1 MAKQIITPVQKRF
14 SDVDSFM
21 HVNNIWQQSYF
32 DMGKTDFYTT
42 VLGTTGVFDKLRIIT
57 ASTHTDY
64 YGQVR
69 LMDDIIVTTDVS
81 RIGNKSMTL
90 HQRIMCGD
98 KCLTESSSV
107 MIAFDFDTQ
116 HTVAIPDSW
125 RENLEEYLVH
135 SEGLLLLSYRK

>member
-1 MAKQIITPVQKRF
+1 MAKQLITPVQKRF

-64 YGQVR
+64 YDQVR
-69 LMDDIIVTTDVS
+69 LLDDIVVATDIS
-81 RIGNKSMTL
+81 RIGTKSMTL
-90 HQRIMCGD
+90 HQRIMCGE

-107 MIAFDFDTQ
+107 MVAFDFELQ
-116 HTVAIPDSW
+116 KSVAMPEEW
-125 RENLEEYLVH
+125 RSKLEEYLIH
-135 SEGLLLLSYRK
+135 S

>member
-1 MAKQIITPVQKRF
+1 MAKQLITAVQKRF

-32 DMGKTDFYTT
+32 DMGKTDFYTK
-42 VLGTTGVFDKLRIIT
+42 VLGITGVFDKLRIIT

-69 LMDDIIVTTDVS
+69 LMDDIVVVTDVS
-81 RIGNKSMTL
+81 RLGNKSMTL
-90 HQRIMCGD
+90 HQRIMLGD

-107 MIAFDFDTQ
+107 MVAFDFETQ
-116 HTVAIPDSW
+116 QSVPMPEEW
-125 RENLEEYLVH
+125 RTRLEEYLVR
-135 SEGLLLLSYRK
+135 SERE

>member
-1 MAKQIITPVQKRF
+1 MAKQLITPIQKRF

-69 LMDDIIVTTDVS
+69 LHDDIVVRTDVS
-81 RIGNKSMTL
+81 RIGTKSMTL
-90 HQRIMCGD
+90 HQCIMLGD
-98 KCLTESSSV
+98 KVLTESSSV
-107 MIAFDFDTQ
+107 MVAFDFEEQRSVEMPED
-116 HTVAIPDSW
+116 W
-125 RENLEEYLVH
+125 RAKLAEYLIT
-135 SEGLLLLSYRK
+135 E

>member
-1 MAKQIITPVQKRF
+1 MQKRF

-32 DMGKTDFYTT
+32 DMGKTDFYLK
-42 VLGTTGVFDKLRIIT
+42 VLGIAGVFDRLRIIT

-69 LMDDIIVTTDVS
+69 LHDDIVVKTDVS
-81 RIGNKSMTL
+81 RIGGKSMTL
-90 HQRIMCGD
+90 HQRIMLGD

-107 MIAFDFDTQ
+107 MVAFDFELQ
-116 HTVAIPDSW
+116 QTVEMPQEW
-125 RENLEEYLVH
+125 RDKLYDYLIT
-135 SEGLLLLSYRK
+135 E

>member
-1 MAKQIITPVQKRF
+1 MAKQLVTPVQKRF

-32 DMGKTDFYTT
+32 DMGKTDFYVK
-42 VLGTTGVFDKLRIIT
+42 VLGITGVFDKKRIIT

-64 YGQVR
+64 FNQVR
-69 LMDDIIVTTDVS
+69 LMDDIVVTTDVS
-81 RIGNKSMTL
+81 RLGNKSMTL

-107 MIAFDFDTQ
+107 MVAFDFELQQT
-116 HTVAIPDSW
+116 IPMPDEW
-125 RENLEEYLVH
+125 REKLSEYYTG
-135 SEGLLLLSYRK
+135 E

>member
-1 MAKQIITPVQKRF
+1 MQKRF

-32 DMGKTDFYTT
+32 DMGKTEFYSK
-42 VLGTTGVFDKLRIIT
+42 VLGVTGVFDKLRIIT

-64 YGQVR
+64 IGQVR
-69 LMDDIIVTTDVS
+69 LQDDIEVVTDVA

-90 HQRIMCGD
+90 HQRIMSGD

-107 MIAFDFDTQ
+107 MVAFDFELQ
-116 HTVAIPDSW
+116 QTVAIPEQW
-125 RENLEEYLVH
+125 RVKLEEYLVR
-135 SEGLLLLSYRK
+135 S